1 MHDASDNIKQGSN
14 ISNTT
19 NTTATTS
26 SIQETRGLP
35 GELITPEDACLL
47 ELRPLRNY
55 CIDEIVAVE
64 VPAATPVPG
73 LISQQG
79 VPATT
84 PVSGLI
90 SGIPISG
97 IKATSTDE
105 VDTKHMNIDTPTM
118 EMDTKEMNIDTATIK
133 VYGKVVNIGTPS
145 DEGLRRITIK
155 VNNHQIITLLST
167 HVFSFKSAREI
178 NTIKPTSTILKTSF
192 NPISNKTQQTNIE
205 SIIKP
210 SVEDRENKEISQ
222 NELIEAVNSIL
233 NRAGVPMQKDQQV
246 SIYMSNLT
254 HCFVS
259 QIMGL
264 IVLYI

>member
-1 MHDASDNIKQGSN
+1 MNEASDNIKQGNN

-19 NTTATTS
+19 STTATTSS

-35 GELITPEDACLL
+35 GEVITPEDACLL

-64 VPAATPVPG
+64 VPATTPVP
-73 LISQQG
+73 
-79 VPATT
+79 A
-84 PVSGLI
+84 GLI

-97 IKATSTDE
+97 IKATPTDE

-133 VYGKVVNIGTPS
+133 VYGKVLNIGTPS

-178 NTIKPTSTILKTSF
+178 NTIKPTSTVLKASF
-192 NPISNKTQQTNIE
+192 NPISNKTQQINIE
-205 SIIKP
+205 SIIKH

-246 SIYMSNLT
+246 SISNYGFKPLLSISNFGFNCIMYMYIY
-254 HCFVS
+254 F
-259 QIMGL
+259 
-264 IVLYI
+264 LYIYYT